1 MSSTEKYSRR
11 FSSTHIVL
19 VIYTSF
25 HTVCMITWGTGIDRA
40 KPAGWKPQPDQDYLK
55 TPQLLLDG
63 TRTKNRLEPILS
75 DRSPDEKISKISQK
89 MVIVKLGG
97 MM

>member
-1 MSSTEKYSRR
+1 MVYGDFAFRTFKVELLLRKIYKIVLNIKLSSTEKYSRR

-55 TPQLLLDG
+55 IP
-63 TRTKNRLEPILS
+63 
-75 DRSPDEKISKISQK
+75 
-89 MVIVKLGG
+89 
-97 MM
+97 